1 MATACVGDDEYM
13 ELILHL
19 IEGGEV
25 EGENFEREIESS
37 VNELN
42 ETHEKF
48 ICDAMQ

>member
-1 MATACVGDDEYM
+1 MATACGGDDEYL

-37 VNELN
+37 GIELN
-42 ETHEKF
+42 KTREKF
-48 ICDAMQ
+48 M